1 MTLAIVAKLA
11 QLIDELLICR
21 NYFLKLMKNLK
32 EIINYATLREIG
44 DYEFD
49 VHQSALKLFA
59 LPR

>member
-1 MTLAIVAKLA
+1 
-11 QLIDELLICR
+11 
-21 NYFLKLMKNLK
+21 MKNLK